1 MKKPID
7 MLQQMDAHVRNWQQ
21 KNDQR
26 QVFLSCY
33 RMMTANMLLAIEENK
48 FHDREWVSKLLH
60 HFADYYFEAVV
71 CYDCGNNVP
80 LVWQEVH
87 EITIQNKL
95 LKVQSLMI
103 GVNAHIN
110 YDLVLALYDLLQPD
124 WNHLSATEREN
135 RYRDHCKVND
145 IIAATIDKVQ
155 DEILEP
161 SSLVMRWID
170 VAFGRLDEYLLS
182 RLITNWR
189 QDVWDDVQQMLAIDA
204 ITKKEI
210 IRQNIEQKVLQR
222 GKYLSL
228 SF

>member
-1 MKKPID
+1 
-7 MLQQMDAHVRNWQQ
+7 MLQRMDENIMSWNE

-26 QVFLSCY
+26 HVFLSCY
-33 RMMTANMLLAIEENK
+33 RMMTANMLLAIEEDK

-60 HFADYYFEAVV
+60 HFADYYFEAVA

-80 LVWQEVH
+80 PVWQEVH
-87 EITIQNKL
+87 QLTMQNKL

-110 YDLVLALYDLLQPD
+110 YDLVLALYDLLEPD
-124 WNHLSATEREN
+124 WKILSEFDREK
-135 RYRDHCKVND
+135 RYEDHYKVNE

-155 DEILEP
+155 DEVLEP
-161 SSLVMRWID
+161 SNLLMRWID
-170 VAFGRLDEYLLS
+170 VAFGRLDEYMLS

-189 QDVWDDVQQMLAIDA
+189 QDVWNDVQGMLAIEAA
-204 ITKKEI
+204 IEKETL
-210 IRQNIEQKVLQR
+210 RQTIEQKVIQR

>member
-1 MKKPID
+1 
-7 MLQQMDAHVRNWQQ
+7 MLQRMDENIMSWNE

-26 QVFLSCY
+26 HVFLSCY
-33 RMMTANMLLAIEENK
+33 RMMTANMLQAIEENK

-60 HFADYYFEAVV
+60 HFADYYFEAVA

-80 LVWQEVH
+80 PVWQEVH
-87 EITIQNKL
+87 QLTMQNKL

-110 YDLVLALYDLLQPD
+110 YDLVLALYDLLEPD
-124 WNHLSATEREN
+124 WKILSEIDREK
-135 RYRDHCKVND
+135 RYEDHCKVNE

-155 DEILEP
+155 DEVLEP
-161 SSLVMRWID
+161 SSLLMRWID

-189 QDVWDDVQQMLAIDA
+189 QDVWNDVQGMLTIEAAIE
-204 ITKKEI
+204 KETL
-210 IRQNIEQKVLQR
+210 RQTIEQKVIQR